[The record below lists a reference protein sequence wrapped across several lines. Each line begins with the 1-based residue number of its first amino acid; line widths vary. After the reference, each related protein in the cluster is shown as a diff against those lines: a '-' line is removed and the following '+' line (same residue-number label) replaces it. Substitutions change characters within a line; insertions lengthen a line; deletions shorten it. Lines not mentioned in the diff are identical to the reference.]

1 MTDAEKYAETIAAEL
16 TELEAGRIDGEE
28 YDGAPE
34 AVAEYV
40 GSLLLD
46 VEITRSG
53 FTGDVVRVELA
64 RTIGGPSCWLTVDG
78 TDGVTVRAAWGSD
91 RGERS
96 VLAPT
101 FAAYVWELAEE
112 GEAWKA

>member
-1 MTDAEKYAETIAAEL
+1 MTDAEQYAETIAEEL
-16 TELEAGRIDGEE
+16 VELESGRIDGEQ

-40 GSLLLD
+40 GSLVLD
-46 VEITRSG
+46 VEVTRSG

-64 RTIGGPSCWLTVDG
+64 RTVGGPSCWLVINGD
-78 TDGVTVRAAWGSD
+78 DEVRVRTWWGSD
-91 RGERS
+91 RADRG

-101 FAAYVWELAEE
+101 LVGYVWELAEE
-112 GEAWKA
+112 GSTWRA